1 MIMPCILNQE
11 DHSFLTNINKG
22 ELMDYVTD
30 THSLVWY
37 FTEDSRLSKK
47 ALEAFERT
55 KEEGLIV
62 VPSVVLAE
70 IMFIA
75 KKGKITL
82 TFEESLNKIEEYE
95 NFDITPLDADL
106 LRVANS
112 IEADLEMHDKLI
124 VATALYFNATLIT
137 KDKLIRDS
145 GMCST
150 TW

>member
-1 MIMPCILNQE
+1 
-11 DHSFLTNINKG
+11 
-22 ELMDYVTD
+22 MDYVTD

-37 FTEDSRLSKK
+37 FTDDSRLSKR
-47 ALEAFERT
+47 ALEAFEQT
-55 KEEGLIV
+55 KEQGLIV

-82 TFEESLNKIEEYE
+82 TFEDSVNKIEEYD
-95 NFDITPLDADL
+95 NFDIAPLDADL
-106 LRVANS
+106 LRVANN
-112 IEADLEMHDKLI
+112 IEADIEMHDKLI

-145 GMCST
+145 GICST

>member
-1 MIMPCILNQE
+1 MMHCILNQE

-22 ELMDYVTD
+22 ESMDYVTD

-37 FTEDSRLSKK
+37 FTDDSRLSRK
-47 ALEAFERT
+47 ALEAFEQTR
-55 KEEGLIV
+55 EEGLII
-62 VPSVVLAE
+62 VPSVVMAE

-95 NFDITPLDADL
+95 NFDIAPLDADL
-106 LRVANS
+106 LKVANN
-112 IEADLEMHDKLI
+112 IESDMEMHDKLI
-124 VATALYFNATLIT
+124 VATALYFNAALIT

-145 GMCST
+145 GVCST